1 MIANIKINRPSIAG
15 FEHLNR
21 YWDRDRDIMAVKI
34 LPGEYYVTQENEL
47 ITTVLGS
54 CVSACIRDKEL
65 GIGGMNH
72 FMLPESNSGQMKK
85 SNDAIVGISTRYGN
99 YAMEHLI
106 NTILSNGGKRRN
118 LEVKVFGGG
127 KIIPTLTDVGIKNI
141 SFVLDYID
149 QEGLKLLSQDLGDIY
164 PRKIIYFPRTGKVA
178 MKKIKDLHNDT
189 VVQRDRQYFNS
200 LKNIS
205 IEGEVE
211 LF

>member
-1 MIANIKINRPSIAG
+1 MNANIKINRPSIAG
-15 FEHLNR
+15 FGHLNR
-21 YWDRDRDIMAVKI
+21 YWDRDREIMAVKI
-34 LPGEYYVTQENEL
+34 LPGEYYVTQEDEL

-85 SNDAIVGISTRYGN
+85 SNEAIVGISTRYGN

-164 PRKIIYFPRTGKVA
+164 PRKIIYFPRTGKAA

-189 VVQRDRQYFNS
+189 IVQRERQYFNS

-205 IEGEVE
+205 VEGEVE